1 MDFGT
6 FSIDELIMHH
16 VPHGSKSGADRGE
29 VTLCS
34 ALVDLHSEDKQY
46 LESKIKTFLKGNA
59 RPAIE
64 NPNLASPTPAVI
76 RELIAGDE
84 NFINDSQSVAK
95 TLHEHHPWMSPE
107 GLFIFSRGTIT
118 GSTCVLVA
126 KLEHEEGVRV
136 DQMFTE
142 DQKLT
147 YKTEYLKNL
156 IFGDGTRVYK
166 IGIFWETNEDNLL
179 IGHVSDSQN
188 GKHGVASY
196 FLAKVLGCE
205 FQDQDDLN
213 TQRFFEAVETWS
225 SDLNNPEE
233 EARYEVALIA
243 ELQSPRETLNVTAF
257 ANQYI
262 DANQRDSFMTVM
274 RESNVV
280 TTPIPKDITLVS
292 RKINRVKFQTSR
304 GATVFVT
311 RDMYDDGSVTIKK
324 SDTGSKSEIR
334 IIDEVTSIS
343 AAGGKQIKK
352 AP

>member
-1 MDFGT
+1 
-6 FSIDELIMHH
+6 
-16 VPHGSKSGADRGE
+16 
-29 VTLCS
+29 
-34 ALVDLHSEDKQY
+34 
-46 LESKIKTFLKGNA
+46 
-59 RPAIE
+59 
-64 NPNLASPTPAVI
+64 
-76 RELIAGDE
+76 
-84 NFINDSQSVAK
+84 
-95 TLHEHHPWMSPE
+95 
-107 GLFIFSRGTIT
+107 
-118 GSTCVLVA
+118 
-126 KLEHEEGVRV
+126 
-136 DQMFTE
+136 
-142 DQKLT
+142 
-147 YKTEYLKNL
+147 
-156 IFGDGTRVYK
+156 
-166 IGIFWETNEDNLL
+166 
-179 IGHVSDSQN
+179 
-188 GKHGVASY
+188 
-196 FLAKVLGCE
+196 VLGCE